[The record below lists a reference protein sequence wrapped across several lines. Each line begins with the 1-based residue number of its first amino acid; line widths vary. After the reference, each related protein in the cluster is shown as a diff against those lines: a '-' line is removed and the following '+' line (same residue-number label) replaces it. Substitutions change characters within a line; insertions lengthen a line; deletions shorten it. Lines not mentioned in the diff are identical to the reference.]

1 MEYREFVCAAIETMN
16 QKEGKNGI
24 QAREHRAVK
33 NNGKIRVGLLL
44 QETGSNLFPTIYLEE
59 YYEKFQKGETLE
71 QIVSEISQLY
81 QKIKAKNIIDVDSF
95 FNLESWK
102 NKLGIKVIKTEKN
115 RELLE
120 EIPHLDVL
128 DLSLTFYVILDRQ
141 CEGSATMQ
149 ITNEYMKAMES

>member
-102 NKLGIKVIKTEKN
+102 NKLGIDQSDKNGEKQGITGRN
-115 RELLE
+115 PAFGCAGSFADLLCHFR
-120 EIPHLDVL
+120 P
-128 DLSLTFYVILDRQ
+128 
-141 CEGSATMQ
+141 TM
-149 ITNEYMKAMES
+149 

>member
-59 YYEKFQKGETLE
+59 YYELWNRLCRRSASFIKR
-71 QIVSEISQLY
+71 SR
-81 QKIKAKNIIDVDSF
+81 QKIS
-95 FNLESWK
+95 
-102 NKLGIKVIKTEKN
+102 
-115 RELLE
+115 
-120 EIPHLDVL
+120 
-128 DLSLTFYVILDRQ
+128 
-141 CEGSATMQ
+141 
-149 ITNEYMKAMES
+149 

>member
-1 MEYREFVCAAIETMN
+1 M
-16 QKEGKNGI
+16 
-24 QAREHRAVK
+24 
-33 NNGKIRVGLLL
+33 
-44 QETGSNLFPTIYLEE
+44 
-59 YYEKFQKGETLE
+59 
-71 QIVSEISQLY
+71 SEISQLY

-120 EIPHLDVL
+120 KIPHLDVL

-141 CEGSATMQ
+141 CEEAQQCRSQMS
-149 ITNEYMKAMES
+149 I